1 MNSQRVAISPEDACP
16 TVGVCFLLFPPFAT
30 MDKLLTHIERIT
42 AERDRTKLNI
52 TLAHALREVVGA
64 GSVSILKLLQAP
76 GEAFIWPAAVVD
88 ETGAHVHDDGLSVPD
103 GMVSIEFYPQL
114 VVCLQS
120 CARQTTGDSTVYPI
134 LKANGST
141 FGFVTLTGTVL
152 SEAQLEKAG
161 SLMAIFTNILSLL
174 DYSEIDTLTGLLNR
188 KTFDQ
193 HLIRILYSL
202 AAGDDSHVQAVR
214 LPRRRRARTALM
226 DHWLAVVDVD
236 HFKHVNDN
244 FGHLIGDEMLLL
256 IATLMKSS
264 FRAHDKLFRFGGE
277 EFVILLKPAEEHN
290 AFDAF
295 ERFRSIVEKFEFP
308 QVGRL
313 TVSIGYVRVAQD
325 DQPSV
330 VLEHADAA
338 LYWAKGHGRNRAV
351 KYDADI
357 AAASPAPK
365 GNLSDVEFF

>member
-1 MNSQRVAISPEDACP
+1 
-16 TVGVCFLLFPPFAT
+16 
-30 MDKLLTHIERIT
+30 MDKLLSHIERIT
-42 AERDRTKLNI
+42 AERDRTKLHI
-52 TLAHALREVVGA
+52 ALAQALREVVDA

-103 GMVSIEFYPQL
+103 SMVSIEFYPQL

-120 CARQTTGDSTVYPI
+120 GARQTTEDSTVYPI

-141 FGFVTLTGTVL
+141 FGFVMLSGATLDK
-152 SEAQLEKAG
+152 QCLELADH
-161 SLMAIFTNILSLL
+161 LMAIFTNILALL

-193 HLIRILYSL
+193 YLMRILYSL
-202 AAGDDSHVQAVR
+202 SAGDDSHVKAVR

-236 HFKHVNDN
+236 HFKRVNDN

-264 FRAHDKLFRFGGE
+264 FRVHDKLFRFGGE
-277 EFVILLKPAEEHN
+277 EFVVLLKPTEGHN
-290 AFDAF
+290 ALEAF
-295 ERFRSIVEKFEFP
+295 ERFRAIVEGFEFP

-313 TVSIGYVRVAQD
+313 TVSVGYVRVAQD

-338 LYWAKGHGRNRAV
+338 LYWAKQHGRNRV
-351 KYDADI
+351 VEYDADV